1 MAILHSKDIKKMTKK
16 ECEDKI
22 TELQKELMKLKSQIS
37 MGNLPESPGKVRAI
51 RRTIAR
57 ILTLSKERR
66 TSNKQ

>member
-1 MAILHSKDIKKMTKK
+1 MAILKPKDILKLSPKEKEKKL
-16 ECEDKI
+16 D
-22 TELQKELMKLKSQIS
+22 ELRKELMKLKSQIS

-66 TSNKQ
+66 TLKNK